1 VKIQLP
7 HSFSGIAVA
16 TMAAALIAAS
26 ATAHADCG
34 EPGQGPC
41 TGPVPTVD
49 QVVGL
54 LSELTDPDRP
64 AASKGDVVTPAFDP
78 QQAKK
83 LDFWLNA
90 NKQTGN
96 LPMAFTASDIRPA
109 PANFAGATVT
119 AHENGHPTTSN
130 PFPIV
135 LVNTAGHWQITS
147 DTAMGFIMNVW
158 YHYGHRAVGGI

>member
-1 VKIQLP
+1 MRRL
-7 HSFSGIAVA
+7 FVA
-16 TMAAALIAAS
+16 ATILAAS
-26 ATAHADCG
+26 LTVPVTAHADCG
-34 EPGQGPC
+34 DPGQDPC
-41 TGPVPTVD
+41 TGPVPTVY

-90 NKQTGN
+90 NKPTGN
-96 LPMAFTASDIRPA
+96 LPMAFTATDIQPA

-135 LVNTAGHWQITS
+135 LVDTTGRWQITS
-147 DTAMGFIMNVW
+147 DTAMGFIIDVW
-158 YHYGHRAVGGI
+158 YHYGHRAVGFI